1 VEYKVNYKIEQ
12 EHGSTP
18 LPQSVVG
25 FLLLISCSCELGD
38 AGNGSN
44 TIS

>member
-1 VEYKVNYKIEQ
+1 MIKR
-12 EHGSTP
+12 EHRRTP

-25 FLLLISCSCELGD
+25 SLLLISCSFEVGD
-38 AGNGSN
+38 ADNGSN